1 MSDGWR
7 VTSDEGDTCYSSLEG
22 VDVDL
27 RDKVIVITG
36 ASSGFGEQIARRCAR
51 RGANVVLAARSSEPL
66 EQLAQELRA
75 RGGRALAV
83 AADVTSD
90 ADVAWLAATT
100 LDSFGRADVLVA
112 NAGFGVLDRIADA
125 PIEDLQEMI
134 EVNLIG
140 TARCVKALLP
150 SMIQRRSGQVVIMAS
165 IAGLIA
171 THNMGYYSASKFAL
185 VALARTLMLE
195 LHGTGVR
202 CTLICPGNAPT
213 GFQQRAD
220 SAKYARI
227 TRLVACTS
235 QQVAEATV
243 RAIQRRTHGEV
254 VVPGQGRALSILANP
269 IPSLSRLVIRLVG

>member
-1 MSDGWR
+1 
-7 VTSDEGDTCYSSLEG
+7 

-140 TARCVKALLP
+140 TTRCVKALLP
-150 SMIQRRSGQVVIMAS
+150 SMLQRRSGQVVIMAS

-185 VALARTLMLE
+185 VGLARALMIE
-195 LHGTGVR
+195 LYGTGVR
-202 CTLICPGNAPT
+202 CALICPGSAPT

-220 SAKYARI
+220 AARYARI

-254 VVPGQGRALSILANP
+254 VVPWQGRALSILANP

>member
-1 MSDGWR
+1 
-7 VTSDEGDTCYSSLEG
+7 
-22 VDVDL
+22 VDL

-36 ASSGFGEQIARRCAR
+36 ASSGFGEQIARRCSQ
-51 RGANVVLAARSSEPL
+51 RGAQVVLAARSIDPL
-66 EQLAQELRA
+66 ELLAEELRA

-83 AADVTSD
+83 AADVTSE
-90 ADVAWLAATT
+90 ADVARLATIT
-100 LDSFGRADVLVA
+100 EGRFGRTDVLVA

-125 PIEDLQEMI
+125 PIKDLQEMI

-140 TARCVKALLP
+140 TARCVKVLLP

-171 THNMGYYSASKFAL
+171 THNVGYYSASKFAL
-185 VALARTLMLE
+185 VALTRALMIE
-195 LHGTGVR
+195 LHDTGVR
-202 CTLICPGNAPT
+202 CALICPGNAPT

-220 SAKYARI
+220 AAKYPRI
-227 TRLVACTS
+227 TRLVNCTS
-235 QQVAEATV
+235 EQVAEATV

-254 VVPGQGRALSILANP
+254 VVPWRARLLSILANP